1 MQDNRNN
8 GALLERPLTARS
20 VIASLLLGMHPPRLA
35 GARLVQWC
43 ELFGIAPGT
52 ARVALSRMT
61 ERGELRADD
70 GVYELRGR
78 VRSRQAAQDW
88 SLAPAVD
95 ESSRAWRMAVVGGVA
110 RDASDRAALR
120 DAMRRARLAEL
131 REGCWARPD
140 NLPRA
145 AAPADTW
152 AVIDEQCTWWTGTPD
167 GDERAL
173 ANELFAPGPWASR
186 ARDLRA
192 RLERVTTGLR
202 GGAHDRLAEG
212 FVVGAAA
219 LQHVRNDPL
228 LPARLLPARWPG
240 APLRAAYREYQAAF
254 AAAAGSWFRS
264 GSGVG
269 AATPARR

>member
-52 ARVALSRMT
+52 ARVALSRMA

-88 SLAPAVD
+88 GLAPSLD
-95 ESSRAWRMAVVGGVA
+95 ESSSAWRIAVVVGAA
-110 RDASDRAALR
+110 RDPADRAALR
-120 DAMRRARLAEL
+120 DAMRRARYAEL
-131 REGCWARPD
+131 REGCWTRPD
-140 NLPRA
+140 NLPRP
-145 AAPADTW
+145 AAPADAW
-152 AVIDEQCTWWTGTPD
+152 AVIDEQCTWWTGAPD
-167 GDERAL
+167 GDERDV
-173 ANELFAPGPWASR
+173 ANALFAPAPWAAR
-186 ARDLRA
+186 ARDLRG
-192 RLERVTTGLR
+192 RLVRVTAALR
-202 GGAHDRLAEG
+202 GGEHERLADG

-240 APLRAAYREYQAAF
+240 APLRDAYREYQAAF
-254 AAAAGSWFRS
+254 AAAAGAWFRS
-264 GSGVG
+264 GSGAAA
-269 AATPARR
+269 AATGRR

>member
-20 VIASLLLGMHPPRLA
+20 VIASLLLGMHPPRL
-35 GARLVQWC
+35 GGGRLVQWC

-61 ERGELRADD
+61 ERGELRADG

-88 SLAPAVD
+88 SLAPVTEDAAT
-95 ESSRAWRMAVVGGVA
+95 AWRMAVVNGAA
-110 RDASDRAALR
+110 RDAADRAALR
-120 DAMRRARLAEL
+120 DAMRRTRYAEL

-140 NLPRA
+140 NLPRSSA
-145 AAPADTW
+145 AADVW
-152 AVIDEQCTWWTGTPD
+152 AVVDGQCTWWSGAPD
-167 GDERAL
+167 ADERAL
-173 ANELFAPGPWASR
+173 AAALFAPGEWAQR
-186 ARDLRA
+186 ARELRS
-192 RLERVTTGLR
+192 RLANVTSALR
-202 GGAHDRLAEG
+202 GGAHDRLADG

-240 APLRAAYREYQAAF
+240 ASLRDAYREYQAAF
-254 AAAAGSWFRS
+254 AAAAGEWFRA
-264 GSGVG
+264 GAG
-269 AATPARR
+269 AAAPARR